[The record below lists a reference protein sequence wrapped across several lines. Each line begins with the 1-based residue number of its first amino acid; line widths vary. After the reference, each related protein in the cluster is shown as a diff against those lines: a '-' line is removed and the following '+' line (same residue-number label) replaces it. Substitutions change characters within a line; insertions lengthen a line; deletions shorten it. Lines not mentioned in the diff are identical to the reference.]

1 MEDKTDK
8 TTRTGETQH
17 LMPLFSVWC
26 SIQTDKL
33 ADQLA
38 PAFLR
43 FIFAT
48 SRKPN
53 STRLWLQVNFWR
65 FNFCD
70 VLKASSIHVIA
81 LSIPGINA
89 QAFRAGL
96 VNLVLLAS
104 RLRQLGLGQGKCER
118 SSRVTVKRSKRAL
131 TDSLAL
137 FPALAIP
144 SRSASVRFAM
154 AIKKKQSISK
164 PSSNG
169 NRSRNGASQSKPSH
183 TGPQNTA
190 VRTYSIPDFRLEHP
204 DLAVKRLVEKD
215 KDGAEHVR
223 YEVTGNLD
231 APVPPIRDSKYL
243 NKQQCIEIYRYMLLN
258 RKMEVAL
265 ENLYKQGKVV
275 GGVYFGLGQEACSC
289 ASAYALDKD
298 DWFAPMIRNQ
308 GALLVR
314 GFGASDT
321 MMQYMAKADSPTK
334 GRDGTSHFGDIEERN
349 MVSPISMLGDL
360 IPVLSGVALGARLQ
374 GRNIATLT
382 WIGDGG
388 QSTGVTY
395 EGINFAAV
403 QNLGLVLFVESNL
416 WAYSTPSEMQYRVKD
431 LAERAIGYGIPG
443 VIVDGTDACQVYDA
457 AHDAVERAHRAEG
470 PTLIEAK
477 MMRMKGHAIHD
488 AAAYVPKPMF
498 DFWKKRDPIARFEN
512 YLVKEKK
519 WLTAKENAELI
530 SEVERVIEAEREIAV
545 NSPMPTPE
553 SAEGGV
559 YCEDGCHE
567 IKPKY
572 GMPKVKKGTGG
583 FKATEAAVHLK

>member
-1 MEDKTDK
+1 MGT
-8 TTRTGETQH
+8 
-17 LMPLFSVWC
+17 
-26 SIQTDKL
+26 
-33 ADQLA
+33 
-38 PAFLR
+38 
-43 FIFAT
+43 
-48 SRKPN
+48 RKPK
-53 STRLWLQVNFWR
+53 S
-65 FNFCD
+65 
-70 VLKASSIHVIA
+70 K
-81 LSIPGINA
+81 
-89 QAFRAGL
+89 
-96 VNLVLLAS
+96 
-104 RLRQLGLGQGKCER
+104 QG
-118 SSRVTVKRSKRAL
+118 
-131 TDSLAL
+131 
-137 FPALAIP
+137 
-144 SRSASVRFAM
+144 
-154 AIKKKQSISK
+154 
-164 PSSNG
+164 SNG
-169 NRSRNGASQSKPSH
+169 HRPRNGSAQTFRPVV
-183 TGPQNTA
+183 TA
-190 VRTYSIPDFRLEHP
+190 DVRSYSIPDYRLEHP
-204 DLAVKRLVEKD
+204 DLSVRQTIEKGM
-215 KDGAEHVR
+215 DGTEHVH

-231 APVPPIRDSKYL
+231 APVPPIRDSRYL
-243 NKQQCIEIYRYMLLN
+243 DKKQCIEIYRYMLLN
-258 RKMEVAL
+258 RKMEIGL

-314 GFGASDT
+314 GFRAADT

-334 GRDGTSHFGDIEERN
+334 GRDGTSHFGDIEKHN

-374 GRNIATLT
+374 GRNIAALT

-403 QNLGLVLFVESNL
+403 QKLGLVLVVESNL

-431 LAERAIGYGIPG
+431 LAERSIGYGIPG

-457 AHDAVERAHRAEG
+457 TRDAVERAHRGEG

-519 WLTAKENAELI
+519 WLTAKENEDLI
-530 SEVERVIEAEREIAV
+530 AEVERVIEEEREIAV
-545 NSPMPTPE
+545 KSPMPTPE

-559 YCEDGCHE
+559 FCEDGCHE

-572 GMPKVKKGTGG
+572 EMPKVKKGTGS
-583 FKATEAAVHLK
+583 FRQTEAAVHLK

>member
-1 MEDKTDK
+1 
-8 TTRTGETQH
+8 
-17 LMPLFSVWC
+17 
-26 SIQTDKL
+26 
-33 ADQLA
+33 
-38 PAFLR
+38 
-43 FIFAT
+43 
-48 SRKPN
+48 
-53 STRLWLQVNFWR
+53 
-65 FNFCD
+65 
-70 VLKASSIHVIA
+70 
-81 LSIPGINA
+81 
-89 QAFRAGL
+89 
-96 VNLVLLAS
+96 
-104 RLRQLGLGQGKCER
+104 
-118 SSRVTVKRSKRAL
+118 
-131 TDSLAL
+131 
-137 FPALAIP
+137 
-144 SRSASVRFAM
+144 M
-154 AIKKKQSISK
+154 AIKKKNSK
-164 PSSNG
+164 HSSNG
-169 NRSRNGASQSKPSH
+169 NRRRNGASQSRIATSDL
-183 TGPQNTA
+183 
-190 VRTYSIPDFRLEHP
+190 RTYSIPDTRLEHP
-204 DLAVKRLVEKD
+204 DLSVRQHIERD

-223 YEVTGNLD
+223 YEVTGNLN

-243 NKQQCIEIYRYMLLN
+243 DKNQCIEIYRYMLLN
-258 RKMEVAL
+258 RKMEIAL

-314 GFGASDT
+314 GFRAADT
-321 MMQYMAKADSPTK
+321 MMQYMAKADSPTR
-334 GRDGTSHFGDIEERN
+334 GRDGTSHFGDIEKRN

-374 GRNIATLT
+374 GRHIAALT

-416 WAYSTPSEMQYRVKD
+416 WAYSTPSEMQYHVKD

-443 VIVDGTDACQVYDA
+443 IIVDGTDACQVYDA
-457 AHDAVERAHRAEG
+457 ARDAVERAHRGEG
-470 PTLIEAK
+470 PTMIEAK

-545 NSPMPTPE
+545 NSSMPTPE

-559 YCEDGCHE
+559 FCEDGCHE

-572 GMPKVKKGTGG
+572 GMPKVKKGSAG
-583 FKATEAAVHLK
+583 FRETEAAVHLK

>member
-1 MEDKTDK
+1 
-8 TTRTGETQH
+8 
-17 LMPLFSVWC
+17 
-26 SIQTDKL
+26 
-33 ADQLA
+33 
-38 PAFLR
+38 
-43 FIFAT
+43 
-48 SRKPN
+48 
-53 STRLWLQVNFWR
+53 
-65 FNFCD
+65 
-70 VLKASSIHVIA
+70 
-81 LSIPGINA
+81 
-89 QAFRAGL
+89 
-96 VNLVLLAS
+96 
-104 RLRQLGLGQGKCER
+104 
-118 SSRVTVKRSKRAL
+118 
-131 TDSLAL
+131 
-137 FPALAIP
+137 
-144 SRSASVRFAM
+144 M
-154 AIKKKQSISK
+154 AIKKKKSNSK

-169 NRSRNGASQSKPSH
+169 NRSRNGARITATRGAAGAVVRRVEQSS
-183 TGPQNTA
+183 TA
-190 VRTYSIPDFRLEHP
+190 SNQHLRTYSIPDLRLEHP
-204 DLAVKRLVEKD
+204 NFTVHQAIEKD
-215 KDGAEHVR
+215 KDGTEHVR
-223 YEVTGNLD
+223 YEVTGDLN

-243 NKQQCIEIYRYMLLN
+243 TKQQCIEIYRYMLLN
-258 RKMEVAL
+258 RKMEIAL

-308 GALLVR
+308 GSLLVR
-314 GFGASDT
+314 GFAARDT

-334 GRDGTSHFGDIEERN
+334 GRDGTSHFGDIEKRN

-374 GRNIATLT
+374 GRNLAVMTY
-382 WIGDGG
+382 IGDGG

-416 WAYSTPSEMQYRVKD
+416 WAYSTPSEMQYRCKD

-457 AHDAVERAHRAEG
+457 AHEAVERAHAGEG

-488 AAAYVPKPMF
+488 AATYVPKEMF
-498 DFWKKRDPIARFEN
+498 DFWKRRDPIARFEN

-519 WLTAKENAELI
+519 WLSTKENAALI
-530 SEVERVIEAEREIAV
+530 AEVEEVIEAEREIAV

-559 YCEDGCHE
+559 FCENGCHE
-567 IKPKY
+567 IMPKY
-572 GMPKVKKGTGG
+572 GMPKVKKGTGT
-583 FKATEAAVHLK
+583 FKQTEAAVHLK